1 MIPDRREFLERL
13 AAGAATLAGGPL
25 LDPRPSLDPHR
36 TAGDDKWDVS
46 WAEHLTGRHR
56 AVFDCPQISEGA
68 ALLRALIW
76 IKQYG
81 EVYGAPA
88 SEMNAVIVVR
98 HAAIAM
104 IMDDEFWDH
113 HKLGRE
119 LKITDPKTRAPIA
132 RNPFFGP
139 TPFLDLPAG
148 LADDALGRA
157 LKVCTILAC
166 NLAFQDM
173 VETVKKQAKVDDPK
187 AREMAL
193 RHVVPGV
200 LLQPSGVFAVL
211 RAQEAGCQYLM
222 AS

>member
-1 MIPDRREFLERL
+1 M
-13 AAGAATLAGGPL
+13 
-25 LDPRPSLDPHR
+25 
-36 TAGDDKWDVS
+36 
-46 WAEHLTGRHR
+46 
-56 AVFDCPQISEGA
+56 FDCPQISEGA

-139 TPFLDLPAG
+139 TPFADLPAG

-157 LKVCTILAC
+157 LKVGTILAC

-173 VETVKKQAKVDDPK
+173 VETVKKQAKVDDIK

-200 LLQPSGVFAVL
+200 RLQPRGSRRFRRVAP
-211 RAQEAGCQYLM
+211 RARRRVEPGELVAPAQADEPAPAYRRRPHQAG
-222 AS
+222 

>member
-1 MIPDRREFLERL
+1 MIPDRRAFLERL
-13 AAGAATLAGGPL
+13 ASGAAALAGSSLITPPL
-25 LDPRPSLDPHR
+25 RADPRR
-36 TAGDDKWDVS
+36 AAGEKWDVS
-46 WAEHLTGRHR
+46 WAERLTRKHR
-56 AVFDCPQISEGA
+56 AVFDCPELSQGA

-76 IKQYG
+76 IKHYG
-81 EVYGAPA
+81 EVYGAPTA
-88 SEMNAVIVVR
+88 DMNAVVVVR